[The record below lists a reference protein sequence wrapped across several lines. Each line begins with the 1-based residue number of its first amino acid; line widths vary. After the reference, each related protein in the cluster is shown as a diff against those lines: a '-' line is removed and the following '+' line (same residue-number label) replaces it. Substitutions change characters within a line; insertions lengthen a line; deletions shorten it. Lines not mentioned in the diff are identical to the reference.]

1 MSDGP
6 RVQLFVVRGFEVRVD
21 GAPMRLPTN
30 VARVLAYL
38 ALQRRPQRRAAVA
51 AALWMDVPD
60 TRASANLR
68 TALWQARRL
77 LAGFVLADATR
88 IALHESVHVD
98 LWAAVEQASRLGRDG
113 EPLHSDDTDADLLGG
128 ELLPEWDEEWI
139 VAERE
144 RFRLLRMHA
153 LETLSRKLTAAG
165 CAADAVDAA
174 LVAVAA
180 DPLRESA
187 VRALLV
193 AHRAQGNVVEAHRQF
208 VRFRQLLVEEIGVE
222 PSDDLARL
230 AGVDLMS
237 PGPTG
242 ASGRTALA

>member
-1 MSDGP
+1 MSGGYTIPRRALRNSRRSRLSRAAERCGGSAWRAHPRTAQAPNTAGARACLCDTPARHLGEGGHMSDGP

-165 CAADAVDAA
+165 
-174 LVAVAA
+174 
-180 DPLRESA
+180 
-187 VRALLV
+187 
-193 AHRAQGNVVEAHRQF
+193 
-208 VRFRQLLVEEIGVE
+208 
-222 PSDDLARL
+222 
-230 AGVDLMS
+230 
-237 PGPTG
+237 
-242 ASGRTALA
+242 